1 MANRLGNNPTDIAKS
16 ILALALIGL
25 AFIVASEIARRLDPT

>member
-1 MANRLGNNPTDIAKS
+1 MTE

-25 AFIVASEIARRLDPT
+25 AALVVVMITLVIIRAFLH